1 MSERDIIFLVGV
13 VTIGGTLVVFV
24 WQALQ
29 SRRRNRS
36 DDEGEDRGDDAER

>member
-13 VTIGGTLVVFV
+13 ITVGGTLVVFV

-29 SRRRNRS
+29 SRRRGS
-36 DDEGEDRGDDAER
+36 GDPGDHDQDDGPER